1 MLKNKNNITN
11 HNNSY
16 ITNFKMV
23 KKVQILDTPGCPSC
37 IVAEKIINSIKEE
50 NNLDYEI
57 EVIDVTKNPEILQK
71 YQIMAAPGIVID
83 GELFSTGHPNEEKLR
98 KALTK

>member
-1 MLKNKNNITN
+1 MI
-11 HNNSY
+11 
-16 ITNFKMV
+16 

-37 IVAEKIINSIKEE
+37 IQAEKIIKRIKEE
-50 NNLDYEI
+50 NHLDFEI

-83 GELFSTGHPNEEKLR
+83 GKLEFTGMPSEKKLIEKLMD
-98 KALTK
+98 